1 MSATV
6 DLALAVL
13 HHLGILTAFGVLMA
27 ELALLCLQ
35 PAQRWVEVIAG
46 VDLAYGIAAGFVLAA
61 GFARVAW
68 GVKDASF
75 YLGNP
80 VFWLKL
86 GLFMVIGLISVA
98 PTLTYLRW
106 RRATRADGA
115 LPGAAEVARARRW
128 VLLQTV
134 LFAGLPMLAAMMARG
149 LGY

>member
-1 MSATV
+1 MSATL
-6 DLALAVL
+6 DLTLAVL
-13 HHLGILTAFGVLMA
+13 HHLGILTVFGVLVA

-35 PAQRWVEVIAG
+35 PTQRWVELIAR

-68 GVKDASF
+68 GIKDAGF

-86 GLFMVIGLISVA
+86 GLFVVIGLISVA

-106 RRATRADGA
+106 RRAARAGGT

-134 LFAGLPMLAAMMARG
+134 LFAALPMLAAVMARG

>member
-1 MSATV
+1 MNTSL
-6 DLALAVL
+6 DLALATL
-13 HHLGILTAFGVLMA
+13 HHLGILTVFGVLVA
-27 ELALLCLQ
+27 ELVLLRLQ
-35 PAQRWVEVIAG
+35 PSVNSIELIAR

-68 GVKDASF
+68 GVKGAGF

-86 GLFMVIGLISVA
+86 GLFVVIGLISVA

-106 RRATRADGA
+106 RRAAWTGGV
-115 LPGAAEVARARRW
+115 LPGAHEVTRVRRW

-134 LFAGLPMLAAMMARG
+134 LFAALPLLAAMTARG

>member
-1 MSATV
+1 MSATL

-13 HHLGILTAFGVLMA
+13 HHLGILTVFGVLVA

-35 PAQRWVEVIAG
+35 PTQRWVELIAR

-68 GVKDASF
+68 GIKDAGF

-86 GLFMVIGLISVA
+86 GLFVVIGLISVA

-106 RRATRADGA
+106 RRAARAGGT

-134 LFAGLPMLAAMMARG
+134 LFAALPMLAAMMARG

>member
-1 MSATV
+1 MSATL

-13 HHLGILTAFGVLMA
+13 HHLGILTVFGVLVA

-35 PAQRWVEVIAG
+35 PSRRWVEVIAG
-46 VDLAYGIAAGFVLAA
+46 VDLGYGTAAGFVLAA

-68 GVKDASF
+68 GVKDAGF

-80 VFWLKL
+80 VFWMKL
-86 GLFMVIGLISVA
+86 GLFVVIGLISVA

-106 RRATRADGA
+106 RRAARAGGA
-115 LPGAAEVARARRW
+115 LPGAAEVVRARRW

-134 LFAGLPMLAAMMARG
+134 LFAALPMLAAMMTRG

>member
-1 MSATV
+1 MSATL

-13 HHLGILTAFGVLMA
+13 HHLGILTVFGVLVA

-35 PAQRWVEVIAG
+35 PTQRWVELIAR

-68 GVKDASF
+68 GIKDAGF

-86 GLFMVIGLISVA
+86 GLFVVIGLISVA

-106 RRATRADGA
+106 RRAIRTGGP
-115 LPGAAEVARARRW
+115 LPGLAELARARRW

-134 LFAGLPMLAAMMARG
+134 LFAALPMLAAMMARG

>member
-1 MSATV
+1 MSTTL
-6 DLALAVL
+6 DLTLTVL
-13 HHLGILTAFGVLMA
+13 HHLGILTVFGVLMA
-27 ELALLCLQ
+27 EMALLWLQ
-35 PAQRWVEVIAG
+35 PSPRWVELIAR

-68 GVKDASF
+68 GVKDAGF

-86 GLFMVIGLISVA
+86 GLFVVIGLISVA

-106 RRATRADGA
+106 RRAARAGGA

-128 VLLQTV
+128 VLLQIG
-134 LFAGLPMLAAMMARG
+134 LFAALPMLAAMVARG